1 MSEVVEEKSFLDF
14 DAKIKKKSLKDIK
27 DSYNNYWDILTE
39 IIQNS
44 VDAIIRKN
52 TKKGN
57 IKITFN
63 ERSKSITIYDDGIG
77 ISNNRLPR
85 LLTPFSTDK
94 EAEYDSRGE
103 KGVGLSFVIFE
114 TNYFKIK
121 TSYIDSGVTTIGL
134 IQNAKSWVESD
145 DNNDIILNQTTKQEK
160 FSGTE
165 IVLKQLA
172 SNKIFDLSI
181 DQLIY
186 ILRTKTAIGDLL
198 SLFGKKS
205 IDISVD
211 LIFIDKSGRQECKK
225 VPYKY
230 FLPTENKK
238 NCIEYDDEL
247 NDFLTNSDVNDSE
260 KRERIKNKVIYLN
273 SYEKVGNGTE
283 IQYWA
288 CIVPDRKVWE
298 EINKNKNLI
307 SFNETE
313 NEASTRFNPGI
324 TISSKGMP
332 TAIDYPLPSRLGNA
346 AYFPNFFMIIND
358 DAYVPDIGRKAVMDE
373 YKNNYNSIIRRVFN
387 KLASEVGPYMKDD
400 ADDDWD
406 KFNLKEQIDNLPKL
420 KTKLVKFKCSPY
432 EQEASIAA
440 IFFELIG
447 KNLCFKE
454 FVPYHSAYRSR
465 YDLYGYFRKHF
476 VTLEFKYNLKNIVK
490 DFKSCKKMADEIDYV
505 VCWDVSER
513 DEDEL
518 YKKLGATI
526 KPISIS
532 DYDRTSR
539 YMPETTHRIVYSDI
553 ANPVYVID
561 LKEVI
566 NSLDED
572 LKVYT
577 FEKED

>member
-1 MSEVVEEKSFLDF
+1 MKDIVEEKSFLDF

-39 IIQNS
+39 VIQNS

-52 TKKGN
+52 AKKGY

-63 ERSKSITIYDDGIG
+63 EHNKSITIYDDGIG
-77 ISNNRLPR
+77 ISNNLLPG

-94 EAEYDSRGE
+94 ETEYNSRGE

-114 TNYFKIK
+114 TNSFKIK
-121 TSYIDSGVTTIGL
+121 TSYIDSNITTIGV
-134 IQNAKSWVESD
+134 IQNARSWVESD
-145 DNNDIILNQTTKQEK
+145 ENDDIVMNQTTRQEK
-160 FSGTE
+160 FVGTE
-165 IVLKQLA
+165 ITLKQLD

-198 SLFGKKS
+198 SLFGKS
-205 IDISVD
+205 AIDISID
-211 LIFIDKSGRQECKK
+211 LIFIDKSGKQECKK

-230 FLPTENKK
+230 FLPIENKK

-247 NDFLTNSDVNDSE
+247 KDFLTNSDISDSE
-260 KRERIKNKVIYLN
+260 KRERIKNKIVYLN
-273 SYEKVGNGTE
+273 GYDNVGNGIE
-283 IQYWA
+283 LQYWA

-298 EINKNKNLI
+298 EINHNKNLI
-307 SFNETE
+307 SLSDAES
-313 NEASTRFNPGI
+313 EASICFNPGI
-324 TISSKGMP
+324 TIASKGMP
-332 TAIDYPLPSRLGNA
+332 TAIDYPQPSRLGNA
-346 AYFPNFFMIIND
+346 GYFPNFFMIIND
-358 DAYVPDIGRKAVMDE
+358 DSYVPDIGRKAVMDE
-373 YKNNYNSIIRRVFN
+373 YKNNYNAIIRRVFN
-387 KLASEVGPYMKDD
+387 KLASEVGPFMKDD
-400 ADDDWD
+400 VDNDWD
-406 KFNLKEQIDNLPKL
+406 KFNLKEEIDNLPKL
-420 KTKLVKFKCSPY
+420 KTKLIKFKCSPF

-447 KNLCFKE
+447 KDLCFKD

-465 YDLYGYFRKHF
+465 YDLYGYYRKHF

-490 DFKSCKKMADEIDYV
+490 DFKTCKKMADEIDYV

-518 YKKLGATI
+518 NRKLGAKI
-526 KPISIS
+526 EPIDIS
-532 DYDRTSR
+532 DYDKTCR
-539 YMPETTHRIVYSDI
+539 YMPEVTHKIVYSNY

-561 LKEVI
+561 LKIVI
-566 NSLDED
+566 NLLDTD

-577 FEKED
+577 IE